1 MITSKAY
8 ADARQASVVA
18 ENPFPRVREFEI
30 QARLYNGDYGAEWT
44 TTCGEKFRV
53 LHFGEW
59 NREAGPDFKNARIEF
74 EKHGIEDG
82 DIEVDWDARDWENH
96 GHAQNPSFSNT
107 RLHFFIESEG
117 AVAFAR
123 SFENRQIP
131 QARLLIEN
139 PPAPIQKILHGAV
152 SIDAARTM
160 IDLAA
165 RFRLGNK
172 HAAFLSAR
180 RLHGEDSALF
190 FAIAAGL
197 GYKNN
202 SVPFL
207 IAAQRAGIR
216 KIRGEEG
223 EALLFG
229 ISGFLE
235 PRDFDDSDDITKTY
249 LKPLWDSWWKV
260 RDKFSRSIVPGSL
273 WRFFGVRPSNHPH
286 RRLGALA
293 TVGRNFSFLQKQIRD
308 IGEEGFFYFFEQL
321 NHPYWTRHW
330 NLSADPLAKP
340 VALVGSD
347 RITDL
352 LLNAYL
358 PTLELESAERRLRL
372 IQGPQPS
379 GILERASE
387 WLCGDNS
394 PKFLKRAW
402 DQQGLLQLYRDFGA
416 ITAEEAWAKIKGRPS
431 FSSASSAQPHVGS
444 EGE

>member
-1 MITSKAY
+1 MITAKAY
-8 ADARQASVVA
+8 AVARQASVLA
-18 ENPFPRVREFEI
+18 ESSVPRVRELEI
-30 QARLYNGDYGAEWT
+30 QARLYNGDYGSEWT

-74 EKHGIEDG
+74 EKRGIEDG
-82 DIEVDWDARDWENH
+82 DIEVDWDARDWEKH

-123 SFENRQIP
+123 SSENRLIP

-139 PPAPIQKILHGAV
+139 PPAPIQKVLPSAV
-152 SIDAARTM
+152 SNEVARAM
-160 IDLAA
+160 IDFAA

-172 HAAFLSAR
+172 HVAFLSAS
-180 RLHGEDSALF
+180 RLHGEDAALF

-202 SVPFL
+202 AIPFL
-207 IAAQRAGIR
+207 LAAQRVGLKTIL
-216 KIRGEEG
+216 GEEG
-223 EALLFG
+223 EAMLFG

-235 PRDFDDSDDITKTY
+235 PRDFDDSDEVTKTY

-260 RDKFSRSIVPGSL
+260 RDKFSRSILPRSL
-273 WRFFGVRPSNHPH
+273 WRFSGVRPSNHPH

-293 TVGRNFSFLQKQIRD
+293 AAGRNFSFLQKQIRD
-308 IGEEGFFYFFEQL
+308 IGEKGFLHFFEQL
-321 NHPYWTRHW
+321 DHPYWTRHW
-330 NLSADPLAKP
+330 NLSADTLAKP

-347 RITDL
+347 RVTDL

-358 PTLELESAERRLRL
+358 PMMEPESAEKRLRV
-372 IQGPQPS
+372 IRGPQPS
-379 GILERASE
+379 GILERASV
-387 WLCGDNS
+387 WLSGDAT
-394 PKFLKRAW
+394 PQFLKSAW

-416 ITAEEAWAKIKGRPS
+416 IAAEEAWAKIQGG
-431 FSSASSAQPHVGS
+431 A
-444 EGE
+444 